1 MIKRFDGMLVNPW
14 LTEVI
19 KVARHHK
26 TVDTVSI
33 YDSPNRIL
41 KVNTGDGD
49 IEELNAVLP
58 LFGVGD
64 KDLIPFYRS
73 RFFNILMTFNMLQNA
88 DCCYDTSHAALSA
101 NLILYLL

>member
-1 MIKRFDGMLVNPW
+1 MVEIVPLVGQALLIKRFDGMLVNPW

-41 KVNTGDGD
+41 RLNTGDGD
-49 IEELNAVLP
+49 VEEINAVLP
-58 LFGVGD
+58 LFCIGD

-73 RFFNILMTFNMLQNA
+73 RFFNILMTFNML
-88 DCCYDTSHAALSA
+88 
-101 NLILYLL
+101 